1 MNTDV
6 IRDTDLRGF
15 SLAGRGKVRDVYHVG
30 DKLLII
36 STDRLS
42 AFDVILPDPIPSK
55 GKVLNNLSAFWMNET
70 RHIVPNHFITS
81 DVSRFPEECAAFAP
95 ILEGRSVLV
104 HKADVFP
111 VDVWPAVTL

>member
-1 MNTDV
+1 MRPEFNEPVAPNLPRKEVHRMNKDV

-15 SLAGRGKVRDVYHVG
+15 PVAGRGKVRDVYHVG

-42 AFDVILPDPIPSK
+42 AFDVILPDPIPYK

-70 RHIVPNHFITS
+70 RRVVPNHFITS

-95 ILEGRSVLV
+95 I
-104 HKADVFP
+104 
-111 VDVWPAVTL
+111 